1 MYVNIPMIESE
12 QVGIVVLTGGK
23 KRIEKQYSF
32 KLKLNLYL
40 NINSIREPQ

>member
-23 KRIEKQYSF
+23 KRIEKGVDLL
-32 KLKLNLYL
+32 LKGYGKKCLGVKVAY
-40 NINSIREPQ
+40 R